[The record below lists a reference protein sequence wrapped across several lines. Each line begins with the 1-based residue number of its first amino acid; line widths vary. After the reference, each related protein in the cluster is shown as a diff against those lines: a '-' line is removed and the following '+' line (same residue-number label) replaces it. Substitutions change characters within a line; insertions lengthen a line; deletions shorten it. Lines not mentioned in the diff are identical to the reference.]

1 MEVRE
6 DCRFQGHTGEFFTWH
21 HFRLGWVPLDSVRAG
36 RVHALPRAACSGP
49 TAAPGTQM
57 ELSKCLLNEH
67 YLPAIATNPLALD
80 RLNIRGLVVF
90 LVPFIQPPSGLGE
103 LTRHGELV
111 FS

>member
-21 HFRLGWVPLDSVRAG
+21 HFGLGGVPLDSVRAG
-36 RVHALPRAACSGP
+36 MVPALSTAACSGP
-49 TAAPGTQM
+49 TTVPGTQM
-57 ELSKCLLNEH
+57 ELSKYLLNEY
-67 YLPAIATNPLALD
+67 YLPAIAINPLALD
-80 RLNIRGLVVF
+80 RLKIRGLVVF